1 MKEVTKMAKLIDL
14 TGRQFG
20 RLTVIERDTSAK
32 RVKWVCRCS
41 CGNIKSIQST
51 HLISGAS
58 TSCGCYHK
66 ERNSEVQTTH
76 GNSRTSLHNRWKAI
90 RQRCNNPNDRA
101 YKNYGGRGITLCEE
115 WNDYKAFEEWS
126 KANGYSEELE
136 LDRID
141 NNRGYSPD
149 NCRWV
154 KCVINNHNRRI
165 TAKVDGM
172 PLRDFSD
179 KYGLDYTTVHS
190 RYYRLK
196 QRGITPTVESIINYS
211 C

>member
-1 MKEVTKMAKLIDL
+1 MSKLIDL

-20 RLTVIERDTSAK
+20 RLTVIKRDTSAK
-32 RVKWVCRCS
+32 RVKWICQCS

-76 GNSRTSLHNRWKAI
+76 GSSKTSLHNRWKAI

-165 TAKVDGM
+165 TVKVDGM